1 MDPDKIRAL
10 ARRCLRE
17 AHEGAD
23 GMFSRAMLS
32 VDGYLSMLRDEG
44 TIVPEEIEDAICKAI
59 IVTRGGENDFC
70 HMIDF
75 FIENRR
81 FPDPS
86 DNDICETHIATERVS
101 GPGIDHQGRRY
112 DTLKSVVRLCPAEG
126 EPGLPLHWLTAQEW
140 RSAGRFPDPY
150 YFPSTI
156 CLRMKKADLIE
167 IFPQM
172 EVRRLIAT
180 LDESGNY
187 ILSSRW
193 TWKAGG

>member
-1 MDPDKIRAL
+1 MDPDKIRAI
-10 ARRCLRE
+10 ASQCLRE
-17 AHEGAD
+17 AQEGAD

-59 IVTRGGENDFC
+59 IVTRGYENDFS

-86 DNDICETHIATERVS
+86 DTDLCETYIATERVS
-101 GPGIDHQGRRY
+101 GPGIDPQGRRY
-112 DTLKSVVRLCPAEG
+112 DTLKSVVRLCPAES
-126 EPGLPLHWLTAQEW
+126 EPGLPLHWLTAHEW
-140 RSAGRFPDPY
+140 RNAGRFSDPY
-150 YFPSTI
+150 YFPSHI
-156 CLRMKKADLIE
+156 YLRMKKGDLIE
-167 IFPQM
+167 IFPQP
-172 EVRRLIAT
+172 EVRRLLAT
-180 LDESGNY
+180 LDESANY

-193 TWKAGG
+193 TWKTGG